1 MTNKSFGVKNDF
13 YFGSGSDRLILADTT
28 KRTGLN
34 DESIFMGNGND
45 DLTHTGTL
53 SGMFVDLGN
62 DHDHIF
68 AKSARQLV
76 VDLGGGNDILNIRQ
90 LEGSN
95 RFIGGLGND
104 IYRLKGFNGNNVIED
119 SSGVSTLDF
128 TDTLRNKSGQVITSQ
143 GYPIKCNG
151 GKWDFTTIQGRN
163 SRTKATPGQAGP
175 SVNSFNFTRVDTKGG
190 YKLIDKEGDA
200 LKMNF
205 GAALGHKLLFADGS
219 IEQNPKTGVWT
230 KTVKTKS
237 AKTEVVTTY
246 LNLGLATSQV
256 VNVNLSLTLGSATTE
271 NVIGGSLADTL
282 TGNNRNNSLTGGL
295 GKDTLTGGGATDSDT
310 FVYNAL
316 NESLLSG
323 YDVITDYTGR
333 DRFIAPFT
341 VEATT
346 LDSSAGNVQS
356 LTGTAISA
364 LLTPTAFAAN
374 TAAAFTATG
383 QVGTFVALNDGRAGF
398 QADTDSIVFLRG
410 FVTWI
415 S

>member
-1 MTNKSFGVKNDF
+1 
-13 YFGSGSDRLILADTT
+13 
-28 KRTGLN
+28 
-34 DESIFMGNGND
+34 
-45 DLTHTGTL
+45 
-53 SGMFVDLGN
+53 
-62 DHDHIF
+62 
-68 AKSARQLV
+68 
-76 VDLGGGNDILNIRQ
+76 
-90 LEGSN
+90 
-95 RFIGGLGND
+95 
-104 IYRLKGFNGNNVIED
+104 
-119 SSGVSTLDF
+119 
-128 TDTLRNKSGQVITSQ
+128 
-143 GYPIKCNG
+143 
-151 GKWDFTTIQGRN
+151 
-163 SRTKATPGQAGP
+163 
-175 SVNSFNFTRVDTKGG
+175 
-190 YKLIDKEGDA
+190 
-200 LKMNF
+200 MNF